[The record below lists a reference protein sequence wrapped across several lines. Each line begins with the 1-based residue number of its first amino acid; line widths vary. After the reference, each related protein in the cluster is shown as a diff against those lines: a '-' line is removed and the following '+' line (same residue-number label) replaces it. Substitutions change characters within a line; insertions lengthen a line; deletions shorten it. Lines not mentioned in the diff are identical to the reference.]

1 MAIKFSASTAES
13 FMSYFSPEKLFSKI
27 SDVAKKAGV
36 KVIYAALLLY
46 YAMFDKEVPM
56 SDKAIVIGALGYFIL
71 PLDFIPDFLP
81 GGFVDDGGALVL
93 AVKNIWSN
101 ISVNTHRQ
109 AKAKLNEWFD
119 NINPSDFQ
127 LF

>member
-56 SDKAIVIGALGYFIL
+56 SDKAIVVGALGYFIL

-81 GGFVDDGGALVL
+81 GGFVDDAGALVL

-101 ISVNTHRQ
+101 ISANTHRQ

-119 NINPSDFQ
+119 NINPSDLQ

>member
-119 NINPSDFQ
+119 NINPSDLQ